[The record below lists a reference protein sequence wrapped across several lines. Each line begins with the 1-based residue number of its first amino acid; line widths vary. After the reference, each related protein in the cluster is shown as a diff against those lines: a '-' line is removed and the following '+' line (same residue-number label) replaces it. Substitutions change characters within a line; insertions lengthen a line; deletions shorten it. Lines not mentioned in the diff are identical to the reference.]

1 MNPIFGSLSN
11 NSSPA
16 GQAPA
21 GDIIKDSDIAGFRED
36 VLEASMQRPVLV
48 DFWATWCGPCKQ
60 LTPVLEKVVKAA
72 GGKVALVKID
82 IDKNQQLAAQL
93 RIQSVPTVYAF
104 YQGQPVDGF
113 QGALPESQV
122 KQFIDGL
129 LQLTGQGSGG
139 AIEEVLQQAGQLRSD
154 GRPQEA
160 AQLYAQ
166 VLQQD
171 QENVAA
177 LAGLLRCR
185 IDLGDLDG
193 AEQSLAE
200 LPEAM
205 RLKSELQVVASALE
219 LARQAAEIGDIE
231 ELRQKVAANP
241 ADHQARFDLAQALYA
256 KDQSQATAD
265 KLLEIVRRQREGNE
279 EAAREQLHK
288 YFEVWDCQEPVSQ
301 DARGHL
307 AALLFAGYLKRRA
320 CRTYRTFF

>member
-205 RLKSELQVVASALE
+205 RQ
-219 LARQAAEIGDIE
+219 IG
-231 ELRQKVAANP
+231 
-241 ADHQARFDLAQALYA
+241 
-256 KDQSQATAD
+256 
-265 KLLEIVRRQREGNE
+265 
-279 EAAREQLHK
+279 
-288 YFEVWDCQEPVSQ
+288 
-301 DARGHL
+301 
-307 AALLFAGYLKRRA
+307 RA
-320 CRTYRTFF
+320 HV

>member
-205 RLKSELQVVASALE
+205 RLKSELQAVASALE

-241 ADHQARFDLAQALYA
+241 DDHQARFDLAQALYA
-256 KDQSQATAD
+256 KDQRQAAAD
-265 KLLEIVRRQREGNE
+265 ELLEIVRRQREWNE
-279 EAAREQLHK
+279 EAARKQLLK
-288 YFEVWDCQEPVSQ
+288 YFEAWGFQDPVSQ
-301 DARGHL
+301 DARRRL
-307 AALLFAGYLKRRA
+307 SSLLFA
-320 CRTYRTFF
+320 

>member
-1 MNPIFGSLSN
+1 MTNTVEVTDATFADEVLSH
-11 NSSPA
+11 
-16 GQAPA
+16 
-21 GDIIKDSDIAGFRED
+21 DK
-36 VLEASMQRPVLV
+36 PVLV

-205 RLKSELQVVASALE
+205 RLKSELQAVASALE

-241 ADHQARFDLAQALYA
+241 DDHQARFDLAQALYA
-256 KDQSQATAD
+256 KDQRQAAAD
-265 KLLEIVRRQREGNE
+265 ELLEIVRRQREWNE
-279 EAAREQLHK
+279 EAARKQLLK
-288 YFEVWDCQEPVSQ
+288 YFEAWGFQDPVSQ
-301 DARGHL
+301 DARRRL
-307 AALLFAGYLKRRA
+307 SSLLFA
-320 CRTYRTFF
+320 

>member
-104 YQGQPVDGF
+104 YQGQPVNGF

-205 RLKSELQVVASALE
+205 RLKSELQAVASALE

-241 ADHQARFDLAQALYA
+241 DDHQARFDLAQALYA
-256 KDQSQATAD
+256 KDQRQAAAD
-265 KLLEIVRRQREGNE
+265 ELLEIVRRQREWNE
-279 EAAREQLHK
+279 EAARKQLLK
-288 YFEVWDCQEPVSQ
+288 YFEAWGFQDPVSQ
-301 DARGHL
+301 DARRRL
-307 AALLFAGYLKRRA
+307 SSLLFA
-320 CRTYRTFF
+320 

>member
-205 RLKSELQVVASALE
+205 RLKSELQAVASALE

-241 ADHQARFDLAQALYA
+241 DDHQARFDLAQALYA
-256 KDQSQATAD
+256 KDQRQAAAD
-265 KLLEIVRRQREGNE
+265 ELLEIVRRQRDWNE
-279 EAAREQLHK
+279 EAARKQLLK
-288 YFEVWDCQEPVSQ
+288 YFEAWGFQDPVSQ
-301 DARGHL
+301 DARRRL
-307 AALLFAGYLKRRA
+307 SSLLFA
-320 CRTYRTFF
+320 